1 MGFCFYKPIIDN
13 QAGTYRTDGMF
24 SASMLT
30 NVNEMYMGDQ
40 LVYPYTP
47 FSSSGIVA
55 WWRGDQNV
63 VSSSTAPFS
72 WTTSY
77 SNTTSSFTLTA
88 SVSISGSDYYNDQYP
103 PSGTPTGSK
112 HNAIFNTGIYAYAD
126 LNNIFT
132 SSSDVTIVMAGYPS
146 RQSSTPLR
154 YRSWFG
160 MTGDWDSYIGTS
172 AQSISNTNYVLK
184 RDEDVTP
191 TTWFGQ
197 GVQSGVLTALSYNG
211 TTGDYSYYQFLSAT
225 SVISGSRAGASGRL
239 GATQQFR
246 LGGWDGTLSSLYT
259 GYDIIVLD
267 YIPSANELYTWASF
281 VVNNYVAIY
290 LT

>member
-13 QAGTYRTDGMF
+13 QAGTYRTDGMV
-24 SASMLT
+24 SASMLS

-63 VSSSTAPFS
+63 VSSSNAPFS
-72 WTTSY
+72 WTSSY

-103 PSGTPTGSK
+103 PSSTITGSK
-112 HNAIFNTGIYAYAD
+112 HNAVYNIGIYAYAD
-126 LNNIFT
+126 LNNIFN
-132 SSSDVTIVMAGYPS
+132 SSSNVTIVMAG
-146 RQSSTPLR
+146 RQAGTLSTPLV

-160 MTGDWDSYIGTS
+160 MTGDWNSYIGTS
-172 AQSISNTNYVLK
+172 VQSISNTNYVLK

-191 TTWFGQ
+191 SVWFP
-197 GVQSGVLTALSYNG
+197 QSSIAGALTALSYNG
-211 TTGDYSYYQFLSAT
+211 TTGDYSYYQFLNAT
-225 SVISGSRAGASGRL
+225 NVISGSRAGASGRL

-246 LGGWDGTLSSLYT
+246 IGGWDGTQSTTYT
-259 GYDIIVLD
+259 GWDIIVLD
-267 YIPSANELYTWASF
+267 YIPSANELYTWGSF
-281 VVNNYVAIY
+281 VANNYERIY

>member
-63 VSSSTAPFS
+63 VSSSASTFS

-77 SNTTSSFTLTA
+77 SNTTSSFTLTG
-88 SVSISGSDYYNDQYP
+88 SYSGSEYNEDYP
-103 PSGTPTGSK
+103 PSTSITGSK
-112 HNAIFNTGIYAYAD
+112 HKAIYSSTGLATVN

-132 SSSDVTIVMAGYPS
+132 SSSNITIVMAG
-146 RQSSTPLR
+146 RQNRAISNPYV

-172 AQSISNTNYVLK
+172 AQSITNTNYVLK
-184 RDEDVTP
+184 RDEDISPVI
-191 TTWFGQ
+191 WFGQ
-197 GVQSGVLTALSYNG
+197 GAPESTVTALSYNG
-211 TTGDYSYYQFLSAT
+211 TTGDYSYYQFNNTASI
-225 SVISGSRAGASGRL
+225 VSGSKAGATGRL
-239 GATQQFR
+239 GSTQQLR
-246 LGGWDGTLSSLYT
+246 VGLWDGTLSTTYIA
-259 GYDIIVLD
+259 YDIIVLD
-267 YIPSANELYTWASF
+267 YIPSANELYTWSSF
-281 VVNNYVAIY
+281 VVNNYSAIY
-290 LT
+290 TS